1 MRELTNAPSLF
12 SRYRFPR
19 NTCTSDIEMEKIV
32 HTIEKPA
39 INHQKLFSF
48 FPPLSN
54 ISSYVFRVGIMV
66 GVIIAM
72 LIKSHMKKTPIKFKS
87 ETELLQISTTIFT
100 IFALVGKKRSSA
112 ITMIRSHARSKTL

>member
-1 MRELTNAPSLF
+1 M
-12 SRYRFPR
+12 
-19 NTCTSDIEMEKIV
+19 DIKAEKI
-32 HTIEKPA
+32 IQMLEKP
-39 INHQKLFSF
+39 IMNHQKLFSF

-66 GVIIAM
+66 GDIIAT

-87 ETELLQISTTIFT
+87 EIELLQISTTIFT

-112 ITMIRSHARSKTL
+112 ITTIRSHARSKTL